1 MRRTL
6 YILIVEDSIDDQLL
20 IRRAF
25 DLAGD
30 SAILSTT
37 RDGFEAIEYL
47 QGAGHFADREHHPYP
62 CFILTDLKMS
72 PGDGF
77 AVLDF
82 IRKAHSSVPVT
93 VFSASQDL
101 DDIKKAYVLGA
112 AGYVVKPQVF
122 NDFCGAIRS
131 IFDFWASCEP
141 PAIDVAGRKLKTSS
155 RGKLGERFGE
165 AV

>member
-1 MRRTL
+1 M
-6 YILIVEDSIDDQLL
+6 V
-20 IRRAF
+20 
-25 DLAGD
+25 
-30 SAILSTT
+30 LSMT

-47 QGAGHFADREHHPYP
+47 SGSGKFADREKHPYP

-77 AVLDF
+77 VVLDHV
-82 IRKAHSSVPVT
+82 RKGHASVPVT

-101 DDIKKAYVLGA
+101 DDIKKAYLLGA
-112 AGYVVKPQVF
+112 AGYLVKPQVF
-122 NDFCGAIRS
+122 QEFC
-131 IFDFWASCEP
+131 DVLHNLYKFWVQCEP
-141 PAIDVAGRKLKTSS
+141 PAIDMAGKQLKTSS